1 MSELVFSNDLNMSPP
16 TPDFLPKRDNITIH
30 HGVSSILYANSKE
43 GSSPQSLLCS
53 CVLPLQPPGPGHL
66 SLEAGRTEG
75 LVSLNLYDREELKS
89 LRKKMY

>member
-30 HGVSSILYANSKE
+30 HGVSSVLYANSNE
-43 GSSPQSLLCS
+43 GSSPQCLLCS
-53 CVLPLQPPGPGHL
+53 SVLPLQPGPGHL
-66 SLEAGRTEG
+66 TLEAGRMEG

-89 LRKKMY
+89 LCNKMY